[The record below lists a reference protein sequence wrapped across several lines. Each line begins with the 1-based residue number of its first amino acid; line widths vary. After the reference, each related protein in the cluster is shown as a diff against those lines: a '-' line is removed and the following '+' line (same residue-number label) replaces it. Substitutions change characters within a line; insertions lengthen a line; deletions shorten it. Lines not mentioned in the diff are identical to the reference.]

1 MKVPPTI
8 TFRRMQPTD
17 ALDADVRRRLSKLET
32 YCPSLMGARVVIEP
46 AERHHRG
53 GNRFHVRIDLT
64 VPGEEI
70 AVSHEASLRAGARAL
85 GARTTRKTDEPDPTR
100 KLLGVAIRE
109 AFDVARRR
117 LQDYVRRQRGNV
129 KAHTPVPD
137 GRVVRLFPAD
147 SYGFLEADDGH
158 EVYFHRNSVLDD
170 GFDALKVGSRVAF
183 VEEGGDRGPQAST
196 VRVLR

>member
-1 MKVPPTI
+1 MNVPPTI
-8 TFRRMQPTD
+8 TFRRMRQTD
-17 ALDADVRRRLSKLET
+17 ALDADVRKRLSRLET
-32 YCPSLMGARVVIEP
+32 YCPSLMGARVLIEP
-46 AERHHRG
+46 MERHHRG

-85 GARTTRKTDEPDPTR
+85 GALKTRKADEPDPTR

-117 LQDYVRRQRGNV
+117 LQDYVRRQRGSV
-129 KAHTPVPD
+129 KTHAPLPE
-137 GRVVRLFPAD
+137 GRVVRLSPAD
-147 SYGFLEADDGH
+147 AHGFLEAGDGH
-158 EVYFHRNSVLDD
+158 EVYFHRNSVLDEA
-170 GFDALKVGSRVAF
+170 FDDLRIGSRVAF
-183 VEEGGDRGPQAST
+183 AEERGDRGPQAST